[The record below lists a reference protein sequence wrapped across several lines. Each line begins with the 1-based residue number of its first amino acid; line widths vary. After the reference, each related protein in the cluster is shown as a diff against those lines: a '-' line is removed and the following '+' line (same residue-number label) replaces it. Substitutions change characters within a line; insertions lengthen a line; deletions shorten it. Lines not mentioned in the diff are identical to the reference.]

1 MVATKLA
8 GRLEPTQ
15 DPCKVIEIEV
25 KGQASSR
32 HGLRFEVDFMPIPFQ
47 NVLICGQNRFAAYS
61 ESRFNHNGRSCHDT
75 AIT

>member
-8 GRLEPTQ
+8 ERLEPTQ

-25 KGQASSR
+25 EGQASSCY
-32 HGLRFEVDFMPIPFQ
+32 GLRFEVDFMPIPFQ